1 MTSIK
6 KVLFRLKIEKKASY
20 ATFEQ
25 YQMAV
30 LASALSFDLENN
42 RLGLA
47 ALLFTMEKLKLWR
60 PGLDESAYKFELLK
74 YPAPLTEQ
82 SSKVDK
88 AKYVRSKRVCRVRL
102 AK

>member
-20 ATFEQ
+20 PTFEQ

-47 ALLFTMEKLKLWR
+47 ALLFTKEKLVLLR

-82 SSKVDK
+82 SS
-88 AKYVRSKRVCRVRL
+88 
-102 AK
+102 